1 MRTMREGRG
10 VRSGV
15 GRAWLVVV
23 LALPLPLAACS
34 TVGRYLP
41 PWGRQ
46 AEAPRTAPENE
57 GGTVGRPGEVAGAPA
72 VEPGSAQG
80 PEDGAES
87 GAGEQLVYG
96 PQREPLTEAEQR
108 QLASNLALA
117 GALQDRDLDAFA
129 SRDGVVVTL
138 PDVMFEFG
146 SADLTDQARR
156 EIRDVADVLLGE
168 GRGRRVE
175 VGGHTDAIGAELYN
189 VGLSER
195 RAKAV
200 ARALIS
206 EGVSEALVTY
216 KGYGSAHPIAPNSN
230 PDGSDN
236 PAGRALNRRVEIVI
250 FN

>member
-1 MRTMREGRG
+1 MRTARKGPAARTRAAEAG
-10 VRSGV
+10 V
-15 GRAWLVVV
+15 LIV
-23 LALPLPLAACS
+23 LALGLAGCS
-34 TVGRYLP
+34 TIDQYLP
-41 PWGRQ
+41 PWGRR
-46 AEAPRTAPENE
+46 AEAPLPRSE
-57 GGTVGRPGEVAGAPA
+57 GEAGAVGRPSPEPSAPTVAPEGAPA
-72 VEPGSAQG
+72 SPEGEAEPGAR
-80 PEDGAES
+80 EE
-87 GAGEQLVYG
+87 LVYG
-96 PQREPLTEAEQR
+96 PQREPLTDAEQR

-117 GALQDRDLDAFA
+117 GALQERDLDAFA
-129 SRDGVVVTL
+129 SREGVVVTL

-156 EIRDVADVLLGE
+156 EIRDIADVLLDE
-168 GRGRRVE
+168 GRGRRME

-195 RAKAV
+195 RAKTV

-216 KGYGSAHPIAPNSN
+216 KGYGSAQPIAPNSN